1 MKNKPH
7 FLTIR
12 RFLLVLSVIML
23 CLPFQPGLEV
33 QARPM
38 TQEEAIYIVQQ
49 GDSLN
54 SIALR
59 FGISSEK
66 LISVNNLADPN
77 ALDIGQSLIIP
88 GLEGISGVLTS
99 RTLTLGTSFTQ
110 LTRQYQITPQDL
122 SILNRITSP
131 SETIA
136 GVTFI
141 LPTRDDQDP
150 LMPLTVVS
158 ANDTLL
164 EAAIRNGVSPWEL
177 VNDNQLIDSWD
188 ILPGDILYSRRMG
201 ETSPSTLP
209 GVSEVWLNNLPIIQ
223 GETLQVSITA
233 EEPLEFSGRFNE
245 EELQFFSENS
255 EAFYSFHGIH
265 ALTEPGVY
273 PLEITATY
281 PDGSTLTFAQPVL
294 LVTGGYGNEW
304 VNVPEEY
311 LDETVIEAEDAY
323 LKPVLTQVTPEK
335 YWEGRF
341 QYPVD
346 EPCLNSRFG
355 QRRDYNNGGLYFYH
369 TGIDFAVCAM
379 NLNIYA
385 PAAGKVVLAEELT
398 IKGKALLID
407 HGWGV
412 FSGYWHLSEFN
423 VADGDFVQPGDL
435 IGQIGN
441 TGRSAG
447 PHLHFEID
455 IKGTPVNPETWLLQ
469 DFPEIG
475 D

>member
-1 MKNKPH
+1 
-7 FLTIR
+7 LDVGQR
-12 RFLLVLSVIML
+12 LV
-23 CLPFQPGLEV
+23 
-33 QARPM
+33 
-38 TQEEAIYIVQQ
+38 
-49 GDSLN
+49 
-54 SIALR
+54 
-59 FGISSEK
+59 
-66 LISVNNLADPN
+66 
-77 ALDIGQSLIIP
+77 IP
-88 GLEGISGVLTS
+88 GLEGVSGVLTS
-99 RTLTLGTSFTQ
+99 QTLSLGTSFTQ
-110 LTRQYQITPQDL
+110 LTRQYQVTPQDL

-150 LMPLTVVS
+150 LTPLTVVG
-158 ANDTLL
+158 AHETML
-164 EAAIRNGVSPWEL
+164 ETAIRNGVSPWEL
-177 VNDNQLIDSWD
+177 IRKNQLTASWD
-188 ILPGDILYSRRMG
+188 FLPGDILFSG
-201 ETSPSTLP
+201 KQTEASLSALP
-209 GVSEVWLNNLPIIQ
+209 GISDVRLNNLPIIQ

-233 EEPLEFSGRFNE
+233 ETPLEFSGKFNE
-245 EELQFFSENS
+245 EDLQFFSENT
-255 EAFYSFHGIH
+255 EEFHSFHGIH
-265 ALTEPGVY
+265 ALEEPGVY
-273 PLEITATY
+273 PLEITAAY

-294 LVTGGYGNEW
+294 LVAGGYGNEW

-323 LKPVLTQVTPEK
+323 LKPILTQVTLKK

-346 EPCLNSRFG
+346 EPCLNSMFG

-423 VADGDFVQPGDL
+423 VAAGDMVQPGDL

-455 IKGTPVNPETWLLQ
+455 ISGTPVNPETWLLQ
-469 DFPEIG
+469 EFPEIG